1 MYLFKNRREA
11 GKLLAEKLIHYK
23 NKSDILVLA
32 LPRGGVPVAFEV
44 AKSLNAEMDI
54 FIVRKLGIPG
64 HEELAMG
71 AIATGGIRI
80 MNEDVLRMINIPLS
94 AIELVTHQ
102 ELLEIKRREEQYRG
116 NTPEPMVSAKTVII
130 IDDGLATGSSMKAA
144 ISALKRQGP
153 ASITVAVP
161 VAEAGV
167 CNNFKQIVDDVI
179 CVKTPVNFRAV
190 GMWYEDFTQT
200 SDQEVIDLLKEAK
213 LFSPKL
219 NI

>member
-80 MNEDVLRMINIPLS
+80 LNEDVVRVINIPLS

-167 CNNFKQIVDDVI
+167 CNNFRQIADDVI

>member
-80 MNEDVLRMINIPLS
+80 LNEDVVRVINIPLS